1 MSDTCGNRYGKKSW
15 FFSAVSL
22 KAATRQPVGEES
34 RKGMKQARGE
44 VKEGFLKMLDIE
56 ERRTGGVREE
66 AGK

>member
-1 MSDTCGNRYGKKSW
+1 MSNTCGNRYGKKSW

-22 KAATRQPVGEES
+22 KTTTRQPVGEES

-44 VKEGFLKMLDIE
+44 VNGGFLMMLDIE
-56 ERRTGGVREE
+56 ERTGGGREE